1 MSTQPVSPAPAPAK
15 TGSETA
21 QESEVAKLEADLKA
35 LEARVEA
42 VEKKVESKIV
52 AAFKHIGHDISAVV
66 HKL

>member
-1 MSTQPVSPAPAPAK
+1 MSTPVQSPAPAP
-15 TGSETA
+15 A

-52 AAFKHIGHDISAVV
+52 AAFKHIGHDISAVI